1 MSVSFQV
8 YTVCGHILLMWL
20 IKSYV
25 SNEMMCNE
33 VNFCKLIFE
42 KDADRLLRIWKMT
55 VKHKISLF
63 FFFPQNEII
72 KSNYF
77 YSLRFIFFFWPFFL
91 AMFIPLSESVQ
102 LIKHCRTFV
111 FFFSNYFH
119 LPYFEKKPCIY
130 IKSWWQDHRRR
141 FYNSNI
147 MDKIADK
154 LVRRSVLAFS
164 RIDEKH
170 VGVTG
175 SRRISSQLRKY
186 VCLIG
191 RGSEWCS
198 GDYEDRKG
206 LSWTQTEGCSGGA
219 EHRLQVCVHTPLTTS
234 F

>member
-111 FFFSNYFH
+111 FFQQLLPFAILWEEALH
-119 LPYFEKKPCIY
+119 LHQELVARSQKTLLQLKHHG
-130 IKSWWQDHRRR
+130 QDC
-141 FYNSNI
+141 
-147 MDKIADK
+147 
-154 LVRRSVLAFS
+154 
-164 RIDEKH
+164 
-170 VGVTG
+170 G
-175 SRRISSQLRKY
+175 
-186 VCLIG
+186 
-191 RGSEWCS
+191 
-198 GDYEDRKG
+198 
-206 LSWTQTEGCSGGA
+206 
-219 EHRLQVCVHTPLTTS
+219 
-234 F
+234 

>member
-77 YSLRFIFFFWPFFL
+77 YSLWFIFFFWPFFL

-111 FFFSNYFH
+111 FFSAITSICH
-119 LPYFEKKPCIY
+119 TL
-130 IKSWWQDHRRR
+130 
-141 FYNSNI
+141 
-147 MDKIADK
+147 
-154 LVRRSVLAFS
+154 RRSLASTS
-164 RIDEKH
+164 R
-170 VGVTG
+170 VGGKIT
-175 SRRISSQLRKY
+175 
-186 VCLIG
+186 
-191 RGSEWCS
+191 
-198 GDYEDRKG
+198 EDASTTQT
-206 LSWTQTEGCSGGA
+206 SWTRLRINWLDDLSLRFLELTKNTSVLQGQDVFLPSSGNM
-219 EHRLQVCVHTPLTTS
+219 CV
-234 F
+234 